1 MGATRVSP
9 PAAASLRPG
18 RVLPVEAIEES
29 AWANG
34 GGTTR
39 VIAHDPAG
47 WRISI
52 ATVRDGSAFSDV
64 PDTER
69 LHFPLEPHSIVLLG
83 ADGPL
88 PIGPDGC
95 YRFDGALPVTAAV
108 VSGEAFALNLMTTRD
123 APAVSY
129 RLLRVTGPYTT
140 QDPAVVCTVI
150 RGGRVVTGD
159 GRVVSAPAVIP
170 ARCHVDAEAAELI
183 ELFVEPIGSTEQH
196 PTEPGAVE

>member
-1 MGATRVSP
+1 MGAARVSP
-9 PAAASLRPG
+9 TAAAPLRPR

-34 GGTTR
+34 GGSTR

-52 ATVRDGSAFSDV
+52 ATVRDGSAFSEL

-69 LHFPLEPHSIVLLG
+69 LHFPLEPNSIVLLG
-83 ADGPL
+83 EDGPL
-88 PIGPDGC
+88 PVGSDGC
-95 YRFDGALPVTAAV
+95 YRFDGTLPVTAAV

-123 APAVSY
+123 ARAVSY
-129 RLLRVTGPYTT
+129 RLLRVTGPYTA

-150 RGGRVVTGD
+150 RSGRVVTGD

-170 ARCHVDAEAAELI
+170 ARYHVDAEAAELI
-183 ELFVEPIGSTEQH
+183 ELYVEPIGSTQQH
-196 PTEPGAVE
+196 PSEPGAVV